1 VIIIN
6 DEIYSIGKVCEL
18 LNIEIF
24 NLRYIEKT
32 TGLEIK
38 RNNAGERIYS
48 QTDLETL
55 KFIIKLKSQG
65 LNYKAIKKVLEHK
78 EKIVTDSIEN
88 EDGESLIIQNGK
100 SQKFMSMI
108 KDTIDKSIE
117 SKVNS
122 KLERITS
129 SIETLVKQN
138 QELKQSLEI
147 EQEKH
152 FNELDRKL
160 TKWRENQEEKNKP
173 WFKKIFK

>member
-24 NLRYIEKT
+24 NLRYIEET
-32 TGLEIK
+32 TGLEVK

-48 QTDLETL
+48 QTDFETL
-55 KFIIKLKSQG
+55 KFIIELKSQG
-65 LNYKAIKKVLEHK
+65 LNYKAIKKVLKHK
-78 EKIVTDSIEN
+78 KEIVTAIIEDQN
-88 EDGESLIIQNGK
+88 EESLIIHDGE

-117 SKVNS
+117 NKVNS

-129 SIETLVKQN
+129 I
-138 QELKQSLEI
+138 
-147 EQEKH
+147 
-152 FNELDRKL
+152 
-160 TKWRENQEEKNKP
+160 
-173 WFKKIFK
+173 